1 MPRNAT
7 KAADNVFYLARKAA
21 EKCNDHLG
29 SREGAAEETGI
40 DRTRLARIEAGVLVP
55 YPEEV
60 LMMAH
65 TYQAPQL
72 CKAYSYYTPE
82 PVDVGDIV
90 DIKTNHGTARAMVV
104 QADVPEKEIAAFKPA
119 VKTIIGKSA
128 CRCEECD
135 EFTAIGEGDHICGAD
150 PQKMP
155 VSEYTPT
162 EDYFWCK
169 GAHFSSMEG

>member
-65 TYQAPQL
+65 AYQAPPALQSL
-72 CKAYSYYTPE
+72 LRQSLSAGQKDDPAL
-82 PVDVGDIV
+82 
-90 DIKTNHGTARAMVV
+90 RA
-104 QADVPEKEIAAFKPA
+104 APD
-119 VKTIIGKSA
+119 
-128 CRCEECD
+128 
-135 EFTAIGEGDHICGAD
+135 
-150 PQKMP
+150 
-155 VSEYTPT
+155 
-162 EDYFWCK
+162 
-169 GAHFSSMEG
+169 

>member
-1 MPRNAT
+1 MTNIIKVQFFKGGTP
-7 KAADNVFYLARKAA
+7 
-21 EKCNDHLG
+21 
-29 SREGAAEETGI
+29 
-40 DRTRLARIEAGVLVP
+40 AG
-55 YPEEV
+55 
-60 LMMAH
+60 
-65 TYQAPQL
+65 
-72 CKAYSYYTPE
+72 KAYSYYTPE

-128 CRCEECD
+128 CRCEECA

-150 PQKMP
+150 PHKMP
-155 VSEYTPT
+155 VSGYTPT

-169 GAHFSSMEG
+169 GAHFSSLEE

>member
-65 TYQAPQL
+65 AYQAPQL
-72 CKAYSYYTPE
+72 C
-82 PVDVGDIV
+82 
-90 DIKTNHGTARAMVV
+90 NHYCEIGRAHV
-104 QADVPEKEIAAFKPA
+104 
-119 VKTIIGKSA
+119 
-128 CRCEECD
+128 
-135 EFTAIGEGDHICGAD
+135 
-150 PQKMP
+150 
-155 VSEYTPT
+155 
-162 EDYFWCK
+162 
-169 GAHFSSMEG
+169 